1 MGHTPLLAFLEVRL
15 ELLRLAAKV
24 RAPGGEDGR
33 ADGAALVF
41 ERCERAVRD
50 SLCADNCLAV
60 LLQLKPCAADVPE
73 LVDAAHSVVAEI
85 VVAVLKQPEWKEFRK

>member
-1 MGHTPLLAFLEVRL
+1 
-15 ELLRLAAKV
+15 
-24 RAPGGEDGR
+24 
-33 ADGAALVF
+33 VF